1 MTIINKVIWSIAIS
15 LIFFNSIYFS
25 FKLKFP
31 QLKFKTIK
39 KTLNNK
45 KDTKG
50 ISAKDSFFISLGSKL
65 GAGSLA
71 GISFAIYYGGIGT
84 IFWIW
89 ITTFFSS
96 INCFIENILSCL
108 YKENDGNYCKG
119 GPSFY
124 IKNGL
129 NNKKMSYLYSVLA
142 ICAYIFGFLTIQNN
156 TITKLVTSTY
166 SINPIIISL
175 IVTLLSI
182 ILIFKGIRSISN
194 ACNKIVPFMT
204 IAYIALGIV
213 IILFNINKIPSI
225 IVNIIKSA
233 FTIKSATGGVIYAFL
248 IGVQKA
254 IFAEEAGVGTS
265 AIANGSNNDKN
276 YIKQGFMGIIE
287 TYFIGIIITTVTA
300 FLVILS
306 NYEKLNLNNI
316 NGIEITKY
324 AFMYHFGELGNI
336 FLLIILILFA
346 FSTIITCYY
355 YGESNLKNL
364 TNNKKA
370 VLILKIVSTI
380 TIFLGGI
387 ISSTTAWNIGD
398 ILIGILAIIN
408 IYSMFKLRNVVFS
421 KNKKYDN
428 INL

>member
-1 MTIINKVIWSIAIS
+1 MTFINKLVWSVAIS
-15 LIFFNSIYFS
+15 LIFLNSIYFS

-31 QLKFKTIK
+31 QLKFKKIK
-39 KTLNNK
+39 ESLKNN
-45 KDTKG
+45 DNVDG
-50 ISAKDSFFISLGSKL
+50 ISTKDSLFISLGSKL

-71 GISFAIYYGGIGT
+71 GISFAIFYGGIGT

-108 YKENDGNYCKG
+108 YKEKDGKYCKG

-124 IKNGL
+124 IKKGL
-129 NNKKMSYLYSVLA
+129 NNKKLSYIYSILA
-142 ICAYIFGFLTIQNN
+142 ICAYVFGFLTIQNN
-156 TITKLVTSTY
+156 TITKLVTTTY
-166 SINPIIISL
+166 KVSPITISLIITIISL
-175 IVTLLSI
+175 L
-182 ILIFKGIRSISN
+182 LIFKGIKSISN

-204 IAYIALGIV
+204 IVYIVLGIV
-213 IILFNINKIPSI
+213 IILFNITKVPTI
-225 IVNIIKSA
+225 IIGIIKSA
-233 FTIKSATGGVIYAFL
+233 FTIKSATGGIIYTFL
-248 IGVQKA
+248 VGVQKA
-254 IFAEEAGVGTS
+254 IFAQEAGVGTS
-265 AIANGSNNDKN
+265 AIASGSNNNKN
-276 YIKQGFMGIIE
+276 YMKQGFMGIIE

-306 NYEKLNLNNI
+306 NFENLNLSNI

-324 AFMYHFGELGNI
+324 AFIYHFGKLGNI

-364 TNNKKA
+364 TSNKKA
-370 VLILKIVSTI
+370 IFILKIISVI
-380 TIFLGGI
+380 TIFIGGV

-408 IYSMFKLRNVVFS
+408 IYSMFKLKGVIFTKV
-421 KNKKYDN
+421 KKCDK
-428 INL
+428 IDT